1 MKKTSTK
8 KIVLGGV
15 LTALVIALYLMASF
29 IRLGTFST
37 ATLVLVPIIVGGA
50 TCGCLMGAWLGFVF
64 GAVVLLS
71 GDAAPFLAIN
81 VIGTIITVLVK
92 GTAAGLLSA
101 LTYKALNKWN
111 KLVAAITAS
120 LICPFVNTAIFV
132 LGCLTFFLPALS
144 LQAGDQNVF
153 LYILTIYVG
162 GNFFLEL
169 GVNAVLA
176 PVIFRLLNIKE
187 LNQ

>member
-1 MKKTSTK
+1 MKKVSTK

-37 ATLVLVPIIVGGA
+37 ATLVLVPIILGGA
-50 TCGCLMGAWLGFVF
+50 TCGCLMGAWLGLVF
-64 GAVVLLS
+64 GLVVLLS
-71 GDAAPFLAIN
+71 GDAGPFLAIS
-81 VIGTIITVLVK
+81 VPGTIITVLAK
-92 GTAAGLLSA
+92 GALSGLLSA
-101 LTYKALNKWN
+101 LVYKALNKWN
-111 KLVAAITAS
+111 KLVAVISAS

-153 LYILTIYVG
+153 LFILTVYVG

-187 LNQ
+187 IKG